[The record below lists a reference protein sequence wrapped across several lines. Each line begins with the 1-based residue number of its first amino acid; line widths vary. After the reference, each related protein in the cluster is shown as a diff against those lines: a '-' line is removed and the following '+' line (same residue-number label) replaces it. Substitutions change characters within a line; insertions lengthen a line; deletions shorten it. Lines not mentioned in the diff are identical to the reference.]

1 MNKVIIMVGISG
13 SGKSYKTDYL
23 KNKYNA
29 IVLSS
34 DELRKTLYGDETDQ
48 THNEEV
54 FGTLY
59 KNLRDLLTQ
68 GKNVIVDATNI
79 TIKSRRKIIEEIK
92 RTKINT
98 EIIAYVMTKP
108 IEICIKNDRIRK
120 RHVGK
125 EVIYAQ
131 REKFQIPFYEEGIDK
146 IILENYSKREETTQ
160 EKLNTLIAGM
170 EGFDQQNSHHK
181 YDLLTH
187 CSKTFQLL
195 EDVNA
200 DPCVQMA
207 ASLHDIGKMETK
219 KLKDNGEYGYY
230 GHANVGAYQLL
241 DELKLGS
248 TIPNAFQKTLEILF
262 YVNYHMLPMN
272 WNEEK
277 THDKYKQ
284 LFGKTK
290 YDNLMLLHH
299 CDKIA
304 SGITLNTK

>member
-13 SGKSYKTDYL
+13 SGKSYKANFL
-23 KNKYNA
+23 KDKYNA
-29 IVLSS
+29 IILSS
-34 DELRKTLYGDETDQ
+34 DEIRKTLYGDENDQ

-54 FGTLY
+54 FCTLY
-59 KNLRDLLTQ
+59 KRTQDLL
-68 GKNVIVDATNI
+68 KNNKNIVIDATNL
-79 TIKSRRKIIEEIK
+79 TIKSRKKIINIVKETNIK
-92 RTKINT
+92 T

-108 IEICIKNDRIRK
+108 IEVCVKNDCIRN

-125 EVIYAQ
+125 DIIYKQ

-146 IILENYSKREETTQ
+146 IILESYSKRKETTQ
-160 EKLNTLIAGM
+160 EKLELLIGGM

-195 EDVNA
+195 EDIHA

-241 DELKLGS
+241 DELKLEDI
-248 TIPNAFQKTLEILF
+248 IPNAFQKTLDILF
-262 YVNYHMLPMN
+262 YINYHMLPMT
-272 WNEEK
+272 WETEK

-284 LFGKTK
+284 LFGKEK
-290 YDNLMLLHH
+290 YDNLILLHH

-304 SGITLNTK
+304 SGITLNE